1 MVSARL
7 RLALVTLCASM
18 FVMLWGC
25 SSEKSGPPPPAEVQ
39 PLQRSMAFLPGY
51 ENRAPENGG
60 RFVRALPAD
69 AVTLNPVIASDQVSY
84 LVYKWIF
91 DPLIDMDDEM
101 RPVGVLAQSWDNS
114 PDNLCTTFHLR
125 KGVLWHDGSPFTAD
139 DVLFTYDAAMD
150 PQVDAINKR
159 PSFDSVASVE
169 KVDDFTVKVHWKEPY
184 SPGLAA
190 WVFYIMPKHLYGYAK
205 GNGKAFNTNPMNA
218 APVGTGPFRFVEWRR
233 GDRVVLKAN
242 ETYFA
247 GRPHLDE
254 LVFKLI
260 PQDQTQIAAYRT
272 GQLDMTSLSAE
283 QWNQVK
289 DDQSF
294 MAGASVFEY
303 YSRQFFFIGWN
314 MDGSNPFFTDARVRR
329 AMTYAMNRQGVLD
342 RILQGHGV
350 VCSGPF
356 YPNGWECNRSV
367 TAYPFDPEKASAL
380 LDQAGWKDSDGD
392 GVRDKNGKPFAFEC
406 LVPAQVDMFS
416 RWLEVFQ
423 QDLKR
428 VGVDM
433 SIRKIEWSVFLDR
446 TGRHQF
452 QACLTGWSLGD
463 DPDPFQL
470 LHSSQA
476 KLLPDGMGAG
486 QNDFSYANPEVDRL
500 IEAQQ
505 RTFDRTERQKDLWKI
520 HELVAED
527 QPCTFLFM
535 GSQIAAVRNRFQNVR
550 VSRTGYGLFSWY
562 PSVIQWWVPK
572 ELQKER

>member
-1 MVSARL
+1 MHGSRW
-7 RLALVTLCASM
+7 RSALVPFLVVYFAILS
-18 FVMLWGC
+18 GC
-25 SSEKSGPPPPAEVQ
+25 SSEKSGAPPPPTQVS
-39 PLQRSMAFLPGY
+39 PLQRSVAYLPGY
-51 ENRAPENGG
+51 ENKTPEDGG

-69 AVTLNPVIASDQVSY
+69 VVTLNPVIASDQVSF

-91 DPLIDMDDEM
+91 DPLIDMDGEM
-101 RPVGVLAQSWDNS
+101 RPVGVLAESWDNS
-114 PDNLCTTFHLR
+114 PDNLSTTFHLR
-125 KGVLWHDGSPFTAD
+125 KGVRWQDGEPFGAD
-139 DVLFTYDAAMD
+139 DVIFTYDAAMD

-159 PSFDSVASVE
+159 PSFDAVASVE
-169 KVDDFTVKVHWKEPY
+169 KVDDLTVRVRWREPY

-190 WVFYIMPKHLYGYAK
+190 WVFYIMPKHVYDYAK
-205 GNGKAFNTNPMNA
+205 GNGNAFNTNPKNA
-218 APVGTGPFRFVEWRR
+218 TPIGTGPYRFEEWRR
-233 GDRVVLKAN
+233 GDQVVLKAN
-242 ETYFA
+242 EDYFA

-254 LVFKLI
+254 LVFKII
-260 PQDQTQIAAYRT
+260 PQDQTQIAAYQT

-283 QWNQVK
+283 QWSQAK
-289 DDQSF
+289 GDQAF

-342 RILQGHGV
+342 KILQGHGV
-350 VCSGPF
+350 VCTGPF
-356 YPNGWECNRSV
+356 YPNGWEYNRSI
-367 TAYPFDPEKASAL
+367 TAYPFDPAKASEL
-380 LDQAGWKDSDGD
+380 LDEAGWKDTDGD
-392 GVRDKNGKPFAFEC
+392 GVRDKNGTRLAFEC
-406 LVPAQVDMFS
+406 LVPAQVDMFA

-446 TGRHQF
+446 TGRHKF
-452 QACLTGWSLGD
+452 QAYLTGWSLGD

-470 LHSSQA
+470 LHSSQG
-476 KLLPDGMGAG
+476 KMLPSGMGSG
-486 QNDFSYANPEVDRL
+486 QNDFSYSNPEVDRL

-505 RTFDRTERQKDLWKI
+505 RTFDRTERQRDLWKI

-535 GSQIAAVRNRFQNVR
+535 GSQIAAVRNRYQDVR
-550 VSRTGYGLFSWY
+550 VSRAGYGLFSWY
-562 PSVIQWWVPK
+562 PSVTQWWVPK
-572 ELQKER
+572 EMQK